1 MSYFT
6 ISANCE
12 VAWINGSQDTP
23 LVTSLENLDFDNG
36 RTRALVKGIAFV
48 NVGDPMLCMLEF
60 PISGGSIQ
68 GTSVRAVML
77 PVVNSLVR
85 GMTPETAAQYV
96 AHGSWVGSEGLAEF
110 HGAQLTEKDLS
121 IVVKFFAKMVLSNKV
136 LELHGLTEVS
146 KKLDEED

>member
-6 ISANCE
+6 ISADCE

-23 LVTSLENLDFDNG
+23 LVTKLEDLDFDNG

-68 GTSVRAVML
+68 GTSVRALML
-77 PVVNSLVR
+77 PIVNSLVR

-96 AHGSWVGSEGLAEF
+96 AHGSWIGSEGLAEF
-110 HGAQLTEKDLS
+110 HEARMTEKDLS
-121 IVVKFFAKMVLSNKV
+121 IVVKFFAKMVLSAHSLN
-136 LELHGLTEVS
+136 LQGLTEVS
-146 KKLDEED
+146 KRIDEED